1 MRPVLSGQRL
11 LRSMERLQLRK
22 GTAMNHM
29 PPLPGD
35 IREIIL
41 FYIQD
46 IQERINKV
54 EELLCLSDEEEENEE

>member
-1 MRPVLSGQRL
+1 
-11 LRSMERLQLRK
+11 
-22 GTAMNHM
+22 MNHM

-54 EELLCLSDEEEENEE
+54 EALLCLSDEEEENEDQTRIDIGFYVGNVTQNF

>member
-1 MRPVLSGQRL
+1 M
-11 LRSMERLQLRK
+11 K
-22 GTAMNHM
+22 DM

-54 EELLCLSDEEEENEE
+54 EALLCLSDEEEENED

>member
-1 MRPVLSGQRL
+1 
-11 LRSMERLQLRK
+11 
-22 GTAMNHM
+22 MNHM

-46 IQERINKV
+46 IQERVNKV
-54 EELLCLSDEEEENEE
+54 EELLCLSDEEEENEN

>member
-1 MRPVLSGQRL
+1 
-11 LRSMERLQLRK
+11 
-22 GTAMNHM
+22 M

-54 EELLCLSDEEEENEE
+54 EALLCLSDEEEENED

>member
-1 MRPVLSGQRL
+1 L
-11 LRSMERLQLRK
+11 K
-22 GTAMNHM
+22 DM

-54 EELLCLSDEEEENEE
+54 EALLCLSDEEEENED

>member
-1 MRPVLSGQRL
+1 
-11 LRSMERLQLRK
+11 MERLQLRK

-54 EELLCLSDEEEENEE
+54 EALLCLSDEEEENED

>member
-1 MRPVLSGQRL
+1 MRAVLPSQRL
-11 LRSMERLQLRK
+11 LPAMERLQLRRNK
-22 GTAMNHM
+22 LKDM

-54 EELLCLSDEEEENEE
+54 EALLCLSDEEEENED